1 MDSRNQASPASPR
14 ESSAWTSDE
23 DLAAQRLRSPYKLSP
38 VDRPSST
45 FGVGQSTLGPYTFA
59 DFYHAASCVKFNKKH
74 YLIPTAVSLRT
85 SRCEPSDQTQP
96 SCRVYFICYPRS
108 EDITRFIP
116 TLFCCDVSLSSP
128 TDVELPWF
136 HLLPDDFTMDNAPI
150 SLAESLLRERMR
162 ATSSGVA
169 DFEVESSGHLVITAS
184 SRIFFATDTAE
195 INQSTEVVKPIEA
208 PVMAPLQPK
217 LCPTNPDLIAC
228 VAFGQ
233 LTIGHSPSNTWVP
246 QTYFETDKGISV
258 AMPPYVVQ
266 EEFDRYVGFWWR
278 PTPLAVS
285 ADSSTTYQIL
295 YELVDERPVE
305 LVHLLAGQV
314 VESHRYPKAGCA
326 NAISDLRVCQFDL
339 SAEGEIGNVRHLC
352 LPRPLLQYLP
362 GFEYIVRAGWTPD
375 GQYVW
380 CQMLTRLQD
389 SLQIFLIPTSNFHET
404 HLRDNP
410 SDDGEA
416 MEPFHRVSLPCI
428 RLLCEE
434 DVQYW
439 VQVHDYFELLTHPW
453 HPVHPATT
461 SASPDRAETT
471 TTEAQQAHMTFVWAS
486 HRSGHLHLY
495 LMQRTWPKSAVL
507 CANSRT
513 NYGVAEIIDAQEL
526 FTSQLTNGLWEVTG
540 DRLWLDEHRQLVFFE
555 ANREHP
561 LLRHIYAVSY
571 ASGTRGKLTRLT
583 PLKSDAQFGDVHSS
597 PCYGTPTD
605 EEACYDPHFPV
616 SGTTPYPLSFKLSAF
631 DPASGW
637 AVVSSSSLNRT
648 TGVQVVKI
656 HHNLAESSAGAK
668 NLAMTHVAWLR
679 HHIPHEQVLPNQLRP
694 CDPPRV
700 VRFDI
705 EHQPNP
711 SGTIDESA
719 GFSDSPVAK
728 PPQQSST
735 YLYGLLFTPKQS
747 KPAGGYP
754 TVHFVYGGPGVQLV
768 LGTYAKVTLMH
779 ALVYC
784 HFGYAV
790 FLCDCRGSSNRGIQF
805 AGYLKNQLG
814 LPELDD
820 HVAFLKHVAQK
831 TGLIDLSRV
840 AITGNSYGGYMSLMA
855 AMRYS
860 DVYRA
865 SVAGSPV
872 VDWTLYDTAYTERY
886 MGLPRDNPIGYWNGN
901 VLRYVEQLP
910 ADEVRL
916 IICHGALDENVHFV
930 HTSRL
935 VHKLESSGKPF
946 KLLYYPT
953 SRHGIKEYEHME
965 ASLLQ
970 LFEKVLKPRD
980 STGSTV

>member
-1 MDSRNQASPASPR
+1 MWRDVEEMGIPHLWHNHLGTPRTSLVKMDFRTQASPASPR
-14 ESSAWTSDE
+14 ELSAWTSDE

-45 FGVGQSTLGPYTFA
+45 FDVGQSTTGRYTFA

-85 SRCEPSDQTQP
+85 SRCEPGDQTQP
-96 SCRVYFICYPRS
+96 SCRVYFVCYPRS
-108 EDITRFIP
+108 EDVTRFIP

-184 SRIFFATDTAE
+184 SRIFFANDTAE
-195 INQSTEVVKPIEA
+195 INQSAEVVKPIEA

-233 LTIGHSPSNTWVP
+233 LTIGHCPSNTWVP
-246 QTYFETDKGISV
+246 QTYFETDS
-258 AMPPYVVQ
+258 
-266 EEFDRYVGFWWR
+266 
-278 PTPLAVS
+278 
-285 ADSSTTYQIL
+285 
-295 YELVDERPVE
+295 
-305 LVHLLAGQV
+305 
-314 VESHRYPKAGCA
+314 CA

-339 SAEGEIGNVRHLC
+339 SAEGETQLLAFSYTVIHSKTSKNGGREHLGDD
-352 LPRPLLQYLP
+352 LLSS
-362 GFEYIVRAGWTPD
+362 D
-375 GQYVW
+375 GLAAPVW

-404 HLRDNP
+404 HLRDNQ
-410 SDDGEA
+410 SDDDET

-428 RLLCEE
+428 RLLREE
-434 DVQYW
+434 DVQFW
-439 VQVHDYFELLTHPW
+439 VQYIEGMEVEMQASEALKVDLK
-453 HPVHPATT
+453 ATT
-461 SASPDRAETT
+461 RKMVAS
-471 TTEAQQAHMTFVWAS
+471 
-486 HRSGHLHLY
+486 
-495 LMQRTWPKSAVL
+495 
-507 CANSRT
+507 
-513 NYGVAEIIDAQEL
+513 
-526 FTSQLTNGLWEVTG
+526 
-540 DRLWLDEHRQLVFFE
+540 E
-555 ANREHP
+555 ANKTTVCKC
-561 LLRHIYAVSY
+561 ISVFMGSYAVSY

-583 PLKSDAQFGDVHSS
+583 PLKPDAQFGDVQPS
-597 PCYGTPTD
+597 PGYGAPTD
-605 EEACYDPHFPV
+605 EESCYDPYFPV
-616 SGTTPYPLSFKLSAF
+616 SGTTSYPLSFKLSAF

-656 HHNLAESSAGAK
+656 HHTLTESSACGK
-668 NLAMTHVAWLR
+668 NLAMIHVAWLR

-719 GFSDSPVAK
+719 GFSDSPIAR

-735 YLYGLLFTPKQS
+735 YLYGLLFTPKQP

-805 AGYLKNQLG
+805 AGHIKNQLG

-840 AITGNSYGGYMSLMA
+840 AITGNSY
-855 AMRYS
+855 
-860 DVYRA
+860 
-865 SVAGSPV
+865 
-872 VDWTLYDTAYTERY
+872 
-886 MGLPRDNPIGYWNGN
+886 
-901 VLRYVEQLP
+901 
-910 ADEVRL
+910 
-916 IICHGALDENVHFV
+916 
-930 HTSRL
+930 
-935 VHKLESSGKPF
+935 
-946 KLLYYPT
+946 
-953 SRHGIKEYEHME
+953 
-965 ASLLQ
+965 
-970 LFEKVLKPRD
+970 
-980 STGSTV
+980 

>member
-1 MDSRNQASPASPR
+1 
-14 ESSAWTSDE
+14 
-23 DLAAQRLRSPYKLSP
+23 
-38 VDRPSST
+38 
-45 FGVGQSTLGPYTFA
+45 
-59 DFYHAASCVKFNKKH
+59 
-74 YLIPTAVSLRT
+74 
-85 SRCEPSDQTQP
+85 
-96 SCRVYFICYPRS
+96 
-108 EDITRFIP
+108 
-116 TLFCCDVSLSSP
+116 
-128 TDVELPWF
+128 
-136 HLLPDDFTMDNAPI
+136 
-150 SLAESLLRERMR
+150 
-162 ATSSGVA
+162 
-169 DFEVESSGHLVITAS
+169 
-184 SRIFFATDTAE
+184 
-195 INQSTEVVKPIEA
+195 
-208 PVMAPLQPK
+208 
-217 LCPTNPDLIAC
+217 
-228 VAFGQ
+228 
-233 LTIGHSPSNTWVP
+233 
-246 QTYFETDKGISV
+246 
-258 AMPPYVVQ
+258 
-266 EEFDRYVGFWWR
+266 
-278 PTPLAVS
+278 
-285 ADSSTTYQIL
+285 
-295 YELVDERPVE
+295 
-305 LVHLLAGQV
+305 
-314 VESHRYPKAGCA
+314 
-326 NAISDLRVCQFDL
+326 
-339 SAEGEIGNVRHLC
+339 
-352 LPRPLLQYLP
+352 
-362 GFEYIVRAGWTPD
+362 
-375 GQYVW
+375 
-380 CQMLTRLQD
+380 MLTRLQD

-404 HLRDNP
+404 HLRDNQ
-410 SDDGEA
+410 SDDDET

-428 RLLCEE
+428 RLLREE
-434 DVQYW
+434 DVQFW
-439 VQVHDYFELLTHPW
+439 VQVHDYFELLTNPW

-461 SASPDRAETT
+461 SVSPDGAETT
-471 TTEAQQAHMTFVWAS
+471 TEVQQAHITFVWAS

-495 LMQRTWPKSAVL
+495 LMQRTWPKSAVV
-507 CANSRT
+507 CANART
-513 NYGVAEIIDAQEL
+513 NHGVAEIIDAQEV

-540 DRLWLDEHRQLVFFE
+540 DRSSSFLGRSLVYCRTLFASITSPPAVRLMTRLLKKFDVG
-555 ANREHP
+555 REHIP
-561 LLRHIYAVSY
+561 SFPSSYAVSY

-583 PLKSDAQFGDVHSS
+583 PLKPDAQFGDVQPS
-597 PCYGTPTD
+597 PGYGAPTD
-605 EEACYDPHFPV
+605 EESCYDPYFPV
-616 SGTTPYPLSFKLSAF
+616 SGTQSYPLSFKLSAF

-656 HHNLAESSAGAK
+656 HHTLTESSACGK
-668 NLAMTHVAWLR
+668 NLAMMHVAWLRHHSREHIPSFPSSYAVSYASGTRGKLTRLTPLKPDAQFGDVQPSPGYGAPTDEESCYDPYFPVSGTTSYPLSFKLSAFDPASGWAVVSSSSLNRTTGVQVVKIHHTLTESSACGKNLAMIHVAWLR

-719 GFSDSPVAK
+719 GFSDSPIAR

-735 YLYGLLFTPKQS
+735 YLYGLLFTPKQP

-805 AGYLKNQLG
+805 AGHIKNQLG

-970 LFEKVLKPRD
+970 LFERVLRPR
-980 STGSTV
+980 